1 MRLSQRDAFGEH
13 LVLTIHEEAHNG
25 LPTGT
30 QSESHIVVKI
40 SAIPKYRLL
49 QFINKSRNDN
59 DYFVIANK
67 MKQSKKITDEV
78 IFTSPVQV

>member
-30 QSESHIVVKI
+30 QSKSHIVVKI

-49 QFINKSRNDN
+49 RLRLAMTMIISLLRTRLKSD
-59 DYFVIANK
+59 FV
-67 MKQSKKITDEV
+67 E
-78 IFTSPVQV
+78 

>member
-49 QFINKSRNDN
+49 RLRLAMTMHYS
-59 DYFVIANK
+59 VITNETK
-67 MKQSKKITDEV
+67 VRLCRVK
-78 IFTSPVQV
+78 

>member
-30 QSESHIVVKI
+30 QSKSHIVVKI

-49 QFINKSRNDN
+49 RLRLAMTMIIPSLRTRLKSD
-59 DYFVIANK
+59 FV
-67 MKQSKKITDEV
+67 E
-78 IFTSPVQV
+78 